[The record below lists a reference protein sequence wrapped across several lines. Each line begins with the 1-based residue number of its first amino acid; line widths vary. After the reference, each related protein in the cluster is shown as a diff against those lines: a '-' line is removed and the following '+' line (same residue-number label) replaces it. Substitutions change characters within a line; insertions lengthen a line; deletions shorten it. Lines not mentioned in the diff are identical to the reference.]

1 MIMLWM
7 VATASAQ
14 YSKTQKY
21 TAITGDRVLTRI
33 DDSGNYQIICGHTTD
48 DHSFFI
54 VSNST
59 TSKTFYTTP
68 HHGSIVPLG
77 ADYGYI
83 VHDMQMFGTEVW
95 CCGTYWHETGNMV
108 YTIFG
113 TSYPE
118 KEYKGFV
125 GHFSA
130 SNIALGTGAVNMAPI
145 DSTYE
150 FNKMA
155 ILAGRVAAVGN
166 KEEWGGTC
174 LLDLLYYTNSPSY
187 NAKLYTPTSGSHG
200 DEVFMDIVT
209 ENSKFVTLSRFDN
222 PSHFVF
228 YRYRFGLRYLPQNS
242 YDWSGSTLY
251 CYDMYD
257 AISNNASF
265 TSVGPITLSASS
277 MGSVAVS
284 YVGTYNAPD
293 PNSLKGHAITCIVG
307 SEGAATIRTSISTDT
322 KRYRAI
328 KEAKYGKPYSGN
340 NDLVLLLEDSAGN
353 SALRFP
359 MLTGSGL
366 YTRPTYETPSPKV
379 TSIAPQKGSA
389 YNINLYGAGYFPSD
403 NRIAKLQENNMY
415 YQTGRCWTYSSGKSE
430 ADISPDCRYIDNYH
444 IESGSYTSGAFS
456 QFKAAVSTTP
466 YYTQCTNGTQN

>member
-1 MIMLWM
+1 MKTVLKLKQLALLMIMMGM

-14 YSKTQKY
+14 YSKTHKY
-21 TAITGDRVLTRI
+21 TTMAGNRVLTRI
-33 DDSGNYQIICGHTTD
+33 DDSGNYQVVCGHTTEN
-48 DHSFFI
+48 HSFFI
-54 VSNST
+54 VNNST

-95 CCGTYWHETGNMV
+95 CCGTYWHETGNMI

-130 SNIALGTGAVNMAPI
+130 SNIALGAGGVNMAPI

-150 FNKMA
+150 FNKIA
-155 ILAGRVAAVGN
+155 VVAGRVAAVGN
-166 KEEWGGTC
+166 TDEGSGTC
-174 LLDLLYYTNSPSY
+174 LLDLLYYTNSASY
-187 NAKLYTPTSGSHG
+187 NAKLYKPTSDSHG
-200 DEVFMDIVT
+200 DEVLMDIVT
-209 ENSKFVTLSRFDN
+209 ENGKFVTLSRFDN
-222 PSHFVF
+222 PSHFMF
-228 YRYRFGLRYLPQNS
+228 YRYRFGLRYLPLNS
-242 YDWSGSTLY
+242 YDWSSSTMY
-251 CYDMYD
+251 CYDVYD
-257 AISNNASF
+257 AISNYASF
-265 TSVGPITLSASS
+265 TSVGPIMLSASG

-284 YVGTYNAPD
+284 YVGTYDAPN
-293 PNSLKGHAITCIVG
+293 PNSLKGHAISCIVG
-307 SEGAATIRTSISTDT
+307 AEGASTMRVSYNGDPL
-322 KRYRAI
+322 RYTTI
-328 KEAKYGKPYSGN
+328 KEAKYAKPYSGN

-366 YTRPTYETPSPKV
+366 YTRPTYDTPSPKV

-389 YNINLYGAGYFPSD
+389 YNINLYGAGY
-403 NRIAKLQENNMY
+403 Y
-415 YQTGRCWTYSSGKSE
+415 TSE
-430 ADISPDCRYIDNYH
+430 THISPDCRYIDNYF

-456 QFKAAVSTTP
+456 QFKASVSTTP
-466 YYTQCTNGTQN
+466 CNTQCSNGIEN